1 LLCVKKFGVKKSLV
15 CALFCFTCNQMPMR
29 IRSRLILD
37 PQQQQNLQCGDEI
50 DCSNEMAMARANMDP
65 PAIPNIAPVDLRA
78 LAA

>member
-1 LLCVKKFGVKKSLV
+1 
-15 CALFCFTCNQMPMR
+15 MPTR

-37 PQQQQNLQCGDEI
+37 PEQQQTIQCGEEI
-50 DCSNEMAMARANMDP
+50 DCSNEMAVARANMAP